1 MIGRYVLATA
11 AVVLLVVGLLLGAV
25 VYLGL
30 HYGEATDS
38 RVRIGTLAEALTPTA
53 DGLQLDPARTPADWL
68 QGYAWAM
75 ALDDDGSV
83 IWQHDLPQN
92 LNKHYTASEIAS
104 FSRWYLDDWPVFCW
118 TADYGLFVAA
128 VPRGSVWKYNIY
140 NNEQLMNA
148 MAAGMLPA
156 LALLLGCL
164 PALAE
169 IKPLSLEEVAQAPAE
184 QYYTS
189 DTHYEDPSLTVD
201 IGEGRIHETNYVY
214 AVIKIADPSQIRT
227 AMAYKYNS
235 SRTVPGE
242 TMATANN
249 AVLAINADYHN
260 YYDYGY
266 LVRQGVEYRMRPRKE
281 WDVLMIDQH
290 GDLHVII
297 EPTKKKVEDWHAA
310 NPDLTVVNSFNFGPV
325 IKIDGEWRRMH
336 QDTVQNFFQIAGA
349 KQYARMAVCQLDTLT
364 YLIVSCESVLDEN
377 SSGMTLKEFEECL
390 QEVEGK
396 LDGYEIKLAYN
407 IDGGGSTTMVFHNK
421 KINSLTNPKVRDLSD
436 ILYFVSIY
444 SE

>member
-1 MIGRYVLATA
+1 MTLRIENAAYMDLAAREQWLAAQAARGWYPAGSFFPIWRMKKGPPRTLRYALTPRRDSGALSPEVRALYQQAGWTYVRDAGEFRLFAAEDPAAPPVFTDDDSLACSLRGMERRLWWATTA
-11 AVVLLVVGLLLGAV
+11 AGLLL
-25 VYLGL
+25 
-30 HYGEATDS
+30 
-38 RVRIGTLAEALTPTA
+38 
-53 DGLQLDPARTPADWL
+53 
-68 QGYAWAM
+68 
-75 ALDDDGSV
+75 
-83 IWQHDLPQN
+83 
-92 LNKHYTASEIAS
+92 
-104 FSRWYLDDWPVFCW
+104 
-118 TADYGLFVAA
+118 AA
-128 VPRGSVWKYNIY
+128 V
-140 NNEQLMNA
+140 LA
-148 MAAGMLPA
+148 
-156 LALLLGCL
+156 ALLLGCL

-169 IKPLSLEEVAQAPAE
+169 MKPLALDEAAQPPQE

-201 IGEGRIHETNYVY
+201 IGEGRIYDTNYVY
-214 AVIKIADPSQIRT
+214 AVIRIADPSQIRT

-266 LVRQGVEYRMRPRKE
+266 LVRQGVEYRMRPRRE
-281 WDVLMIDQH
+281 WDVLMIDQN

-325 IKIDGEWRRMH
+325 VKTDGEWRRMH
-336 QDTVQNFFQIAGA
+336 QDTIQNFFQIAGA

-364 YLIVSCESVLDEN
+364 YLIVSCESVLDEG

-436 ILYFVSIY
+436 IIYFASIY

>member
-1 MIGRYVLATA
+1 MQLTNA
-11 AVVLLVVGLLLGAV
+11 A
-25 VYLGL
+25 
-30 HYGEATDS
+30 
-38 RVRIGTLAEALTPTA
+38 RRTLAALA
-53 DGLQLDPARTPADWL
+53 
-68 QGYAWAM
+68 
-75 ALDDDGSV
+75 
-83 IWQHDLPQN
+83 
-92 LNKHYTASEIAS
+92 
-104 FSRWYLDDWPVFCW
+104 
-118 TADYGLFVAA
+118 
-128 VPRGSVWKYNIY
+128 
-140 NNEQLMNA
+140 
-148 MAAGMLPA
+148 A

-297 EPTKKKVEDWHAA
+297 EPTQKR
-310 NPDLTVVNSFNFGPV
+310 
-325 IKIDGEWRRMH
+325 WRIGTPR
-336 QDTVQNFFQIAGA
+336 TPI
-349 KQYARMAVCQLDTLT
+349 
-364 YLIVSCESVLDEN
+364 
-377 SSGMTLKEFEECL
+377 
-390 QEVEGK
+390 
-396 LDGYEIKLAYN
+396 
-407 IDGGGSTTMVFHNK
+407 
-421 KINSLTNPKVRDLSD
+421 
-436 ILYFVSIY
+436 
-444 SE
+444 

>member
-1 MIGRYVLATA
+1 MQLTNTA
-11 AVVLLVVGLLLGAV
+11 
-25 VYLGL
+25 
-30 HYGEATDS
+30 
-38 RVRIGTLAEALTPTA
+38 RRTLAALA
-53 DGLQLDPARTPADWL
+53 
-68 QGYAWAM
+68 
-75 ALDDDGSV
+75 
-83 IWQHDLPQN
+83 
-92 LNKHYTASEIAS
+92 
-104 FSRWYLDDWPVFCW
+104 
-118 TADYGLFVAA
+118 
-128 VPRGSVWKYNIY
+128 
-140 NNEQLMNA
+140 
-148 MAAGMLPA
+148 A
-156 LALLLGCL
+156 LALLFGCL

-169 IKPLSLEEVAQAPAE
+169 MKPLALDEAAQAPQE

-325 IKIDGEWRRMH
+325 VKIDGEWRRMH
-336 QDTVQNFFQIAGA
+336 QDTIQNFFQIAGA
-349 KQYARMAVCQLDTLT
+349 KQYARMAVCQLDSLT

>member
-1 MIGRYVLATA
+1 MQLTNA
-11 AVVLLVVGLLLGAV
+11 A
-25 VYLGL
+25 
-30 HYGEATDS
+30 
-38 RVRIGTLAEALTPTA
+38 RRTLAALA
-53 DGLQLDPARTPADWL
+53 
-68 QGYAWAM
+68 
-75 ALDDDGSV
+75 
-83 IWQHDLPQN
+83 
-92 LNKHYTASEIAS
+92 
-104 FSRWYLDDWPVFCW
+104 
-118 TADYGLFVAA
+118 
-128 VPRGSVWKYNIY
+128 
-140 NNEQLMNA
+140 
-148 MAAGMLPA
+148 A

-325 IKIDGEWRRMH
+325 IKSNGEWRRMH

-349 KQYARMAVCQLDTLT
+349 KQYARMAVCQLDSLT

>member
-1 MIGRYVLATA
+1 MQLTNA
-11 AVVLLVVGLLLGAV
+11 A
-25 VYLGL
+25 
-30 HYGEATDS
+30 
-38 RVRIGTLAEALTPTA
+38 RRTLAALA
-53 DGLQLDPARTPADWL
+53 
-68 QGYAWAM
+68 
-75 ALDDDGSV
+75 
-83 IWQHDLPQN
+83 
-92 LNKHYTASEIAS
+92 
-104 FSRWYLDDWPVFCW
+104 
-118 TADYGLFVAA
+118 
-128 VPRGSVWKYNIY
+128 
-140 NNEQLMNA
+140 
-148 MAAGMLPA
+148 A

-407 IDGGGSTTMVFHNK
+407 IDGGSTTMVFHNK